1 MSIRN
6 ICKRRNPYSS
16 FNRYKWYMK
25 KSQDVI
31 TKELD
36 LRKFLT
42 RQRVFTTAIL
52 GLLSGKQSFLVDK
65 MSQMIIREDDTQ
77 TSGTSSEGELSD
89 WQRDNMNYADKMA
102 TSKDP
107 IDRRFINLYIYRKAT

>member
-1 MSIRN
+1 
-6 ICKRRNPYSS
+6 
-16 FNRYKWYMK
+16 MK